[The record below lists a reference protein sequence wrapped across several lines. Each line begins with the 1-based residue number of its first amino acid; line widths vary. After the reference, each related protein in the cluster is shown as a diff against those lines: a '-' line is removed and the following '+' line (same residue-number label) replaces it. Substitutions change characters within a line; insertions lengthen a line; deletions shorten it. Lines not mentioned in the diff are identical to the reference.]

1 MGISARGLVR
11 FALLGCLVAF
21 AGAAGATEVSGDAQS
36 AAAEQLTFPPDIGW
50 DAWQRVREQRSGR
63 SMVEVFVPNGQA
75 PATAKVRLVLVQKP
89 KPGLDSPQTIF
100 DGIVQTAR
108 QQCRRIEARKLSSS
122 SSEVVFELR
131 GFGCAGQVG
140 ERYLLQRIAFA
151 GQWEIA
157 GTYAPMTSMDDLPPQ
172 EKRHALELLASV
184 RVARG
189 TPASANGGWFLI
201 SPPRRPD
208 GHFDASAPFS
218 KWKVEEGAG
227 SRDKCERLR
236 AALSSMA
243 LKQGQPSDVEQVKA
257 ARCVAMDDP
266 RLDNN

>member
-1 MGISARGLVR
+1 MGISARGFVR
-11 FALLGCLVAF
+11 FALLSCLVTF

-36 AAAEQLTFPPDIGW
+36 TAAEQLTFPPGIGW
-50 DAWQRVREQRSGR
+50 GAWQRVREQRSGR

-108 QQCRRIEARKLSSS
+108 QQCRRVEAKKLSNRTN
-122 SSEVVFELR
+122 EAIFELR
-131 GFGCAGQVG
+131 GFGCAGQIG

-157 GTYAPMTSMDDLPPQ
+157 GTYAPMTSMDDLPPR
-172 EKRHALELLASV
+172 EKRHALELLSSV
-184 RVARG
+184 TVARG
-189 TPASANGGWFLI
+189 TRAAANGGWFLI
-201 SPPRRPD
+201 SPPRTPD
-208 GHFDASAPFS
+208 GHFDPSAPLS
-218 KWKVEEGAG
+218 KWMIEEGAG

-236 AALSSMA
+236 AVLDSMA
-243 LKQGQPSDVEQVKA
+243 LKQGRPSDVEQVKA
-257 ARCVAMDDP
+257 ARCVAVDDP
-266 RLDNN
+266 RLENN